1 MEKFKFY
8 GPPQW
13 DELKSAL
20 EGSVEQLNI
29 LMERAAMAGV
39 EVKLYVRDRSVLGS
53 FFPIPAL
60 EIAARYRLL

>member
-29 LMERAAMAGV
+29 LMERAASAGV
-39 EVKLYVRDRSVLGS
+39 QVKLDLRDRSILGS
-53 FFPIPAL
+53 LFPTPRL
-60 EIAARYRLL
+60 EISGHYRLL